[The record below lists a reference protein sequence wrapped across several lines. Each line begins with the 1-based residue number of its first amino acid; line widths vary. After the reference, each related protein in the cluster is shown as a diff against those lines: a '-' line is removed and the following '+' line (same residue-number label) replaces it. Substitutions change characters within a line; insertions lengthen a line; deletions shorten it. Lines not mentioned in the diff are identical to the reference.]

1 MCTLKEPPAAAYC
14 KLKWNIPRNKLKTFV
29 ENHQN
34 YVKLQY
40 SFKVREGIPTKSGDL
55 VSNVN

>member
-1 MCTLKEPPAAAYC
+1 MCILEEPPAAAYC

-34 YVKLQY
+34 YMRLQY
-40 SFKVREGIPTKSGDL
+40 SLKLEKEFPPNL
-55 VSNVN
+55 VI